1 MALNAW
7 QKKSRGM
14 KGRRAKGRADMCV
27 ELGCYTCRVMKKD
40 LTDKVESEHKSR
52 GRKSHVSVIASA
64 NTKTLRQE
72 CD

>member
-40 LTDKVESEHKSR
+40 LTWNLSINLEEERVMFQ
-52 GRKSHVSVIASA
+52 
-64 NTKTLRQE
+64 L
-72 CD
+72 